1 MPGMGALRAA
11 RKRTWLVV
19 SGLVVV
25 VGASSVTWFAVAAD
39 RERDGIRA
47 ANESQFTRACAGLL
61 PDELRSFMPD
71 DERGDLDEYGTM
83 LRASG
88 AGGPR
93 QESRA
98 LLDCTLSWGSR
109 GQGWEP
115 GAGTRVRAEAVLG
128 HTTPLPADGDFELPL
143 PESALGSVSVGDR
156 LEGSTVTA
164 AVLADCPKGLTGRV
178 RPARDLLVTVD
189 LPSREDEYD
198 VPKSERLLASRT
210 AARVANWVTK
220 KQSCGGEPLSTEPG
234 RDRTGASKLCDWF
247 SPKALHLSPG
257 RWSFGRNAET
267 RNTKTY
273 SRRTGACG
281 GQWDD
286 TMGSPG
292 NLDIKAAGAE
302 SWSGVLANGAYDRHQ
317 DGGDVPGPGKRITHD
332 KPVTVQESGDDPQLA
347 LWARSRCDAGATYHR
362 VSVTPEI
369 DFDLGIDE
377 GKAVLEP
384 KDLRRLSA
392 RARAVLD
399 RYLAAPDG
407 WPRRSHCRDTKVMGE
422 VASWRD

>member
-1 MPGMGALRAA
+1 MGALRAA

-25 VGASSVTWFAVAAD
+25 VAASSVTWFAVAAD
-39 RERDGIRA
+39 RERDEIRA
-47 ANESQFTRACAGLL
+47 ANEGQFTRACAGLL

-71 DERGDLDEYGTM
+71 DERGDLDEHGTM

-98 LLDCTLSWGSR
+98 LLDCTLSWGER
-109 GQGWEP
+109 GAGWEP
-115 GAGTRVRAEAVLG
+115 DARTRVRAEAALG
-128 HTTPLPADGDFELPL
+128 RTDPLTADGGFELPL
-143 PESALGSVSVGDR
+143 PESALGSVSTSDR
-156 LEGSTVTA
+156 FGGSTVTA
-164 AVLADCPKGLTGRV
+164 TVLADCPKGLTGRV
-178 RPARDLLVTVD
+178 RPSRDLLVTVD
-189 LPSREDEYD
+189 LPSREGEYD
-198 VPKSERLLASRT
+198 VPKPERLLASRT

-234 RDRTGASKLCDWF
+234 RDRTGASEVCDWF
-247 SPKALHLSPG
+247 NPKALRLSPG
-257 RWSFGRNAET
+257 RWSFGGNA
-267 RNTKTY
+267 KTY

-281 GQWDD
+281 GRWDD
-286 TMGSPG
+286 TMGSPRHLG
-292 NLDIKAAGAE
+292 IRAADAA
-302 SWSGVLANGAYDRHQ
+302 SWSGVLANGAYDSHQ
-317 DGGDVPGPGKRITHD
+317 DSGDVPGPGKGSAHD
-332 KPVTVQESGDDPQLA
+332 KPMTIEESGNDPQLA

-362 VSVTPEI
+362 VTVTPEI

-384 KDLRRLSA
+384 KDLRRISA